1 MAAFNRPTEATY
13 EVHEKVTVDT
23 NGKICRIL
31 SKKSCYPNRNDWLT
45 PIVSPLLLLSMLNSQ
60 IMRIIHSG
68 KFQNLF
74 PSSKVYKKDFSYSF

>member
-31 SKKSCYPNRNDWLT
+31 SKKLPKKLSKKIQRNSCYPTRTVTGTLC
-45 PIVSPLLLLSMLNSQ
+45 
-60 IMRIIHSG
+60 
-68 KFQNLF
+68 
-74 PSSKVYKKDFSYSF
+74 